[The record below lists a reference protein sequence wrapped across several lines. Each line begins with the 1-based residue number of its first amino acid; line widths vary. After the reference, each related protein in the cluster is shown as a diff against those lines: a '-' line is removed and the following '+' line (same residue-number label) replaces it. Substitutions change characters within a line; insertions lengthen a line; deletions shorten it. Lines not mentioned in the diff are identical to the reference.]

1 MKKVVNPKTAS
12 PATPSPITVPPP
24 KDIFKAFGRLVIA
37 ACVVR
42 TFVLVAIFIPI
53 FPAHAEKSAPNIN
66 ATTINMCVVGT
77 MNDIPANAKLT
88 IITNTVKSLYSAFKN
103 AKAPS

>member
-1 MKKVVNPKTAS
+1 
-12 PATPSPITVPPP
+12 
-24 KDIFKAFGRLVIA
+24 
-37 ACVVR
+37 
-42 TFVLVAIFIPI
+42 
-53 FPAHAEKSAPNIN
+53 
-66 ATTINMCVVGT
+66 MCVVGT